1 MFILS
6 LCHRRGLPRAA
17 CRGKVGGD
25 DTTMTYREDD
35 TPSDHEA
42 AAIRDVTAMHLKTS
56 QGGKAP

>member
-17 CRGKVGGD
+17 CRGKVGD
-25 DTTMTYREDD
+25 DTMMTYREDD

-42 AAIRDVTAMHLKTS
+42 AAIRDVTAMNLMTS